1 MIEENTMLKHAIADT
16 LHDEDDPSFVYH
28 ELVNGRLVPVEMGGL
43 VELALFELG
52 GQIVEAD
59 HEATSYYLVG
69 TN

>member
-16 LHDEDDPSFVYH
+16 PHDEDDPSFVYH

-52 GQIVEAD
+52 GQIVDAIEQPAQS
-59 HEATSYYLVG
+59 ALLG
-69 TN
+69 LN